1 MTQHQDPGLAGLAI
15 GQTFEGGDREV
26 VRIVAVDPAMHF
38 VEVEDPVGAMSV
50 DTIEHFTSTHWLLA
64 G

>member
-1 MTQHQDPGLAGLAI
+1 MTCSPKPGLGGLTI
-15 GQTFEGGDREV
+15 GQSFEDDDHAV

-38 VEVEDPVGAMSV
+38 VEAESPVGTMLV
-50 DTIEHFTSTHWLLA
+50 DTIEHFTSTHWPLA